1 MDTRGKWVITDQG
14 HWTGRFVRLFVW
26 TTDYVGPLAEI
37 REAATISYGL
47 MKFEPPG
54 GQAGTFT
61 ACNGCQVWAEPA
73 AAFAAALP
81 LSCPLPDARCL
92 MLAA

>member
-1 MDTRGKWVITDQG
+1 MGDHRSGTLDWPICQAFRVDD
-14 HWTGRFVRLFVW
+14 RLRRS
-26 TTDYVGPLAEI
+26 LSRI
-37 REAATISYGL
+37 CEAATIPYGL

-54 GQAGTFT
+54 GQAGTFHSLQRLS
-61 ACNGCQVWAEPA
+61 GVRSQA

-81 LSCPLPDARCL
+81 LSHARCL